1 MQDALIYEY
10 DRVPVGLGSGLV
22 VIMAPLLLTTM
33 MGVELLLGR
42 ADPEG
47 LGKILL
53 GCIC

>member
-1 MQDALIYEY
+1 MQEVDE
-10 DRVPVGLGSGLV
+10 VPVGLESGLV

-33 MGVELLLGR
+33 MGVELLLGS
-42 ADPEG
+42 AELEG